1 MGPLSYWEFRDT
13 WSDSP
18 WGVPVRNA
26 TSLDYYHTL
35 RSLAMSLRLFEV
47 PRTLLP
53 KLALFLFIC
62 FCLLLT
68 KRWRRRKIDT
78 TTYAVKEAKRGKA
91 TSQRPTYRTGGSPVD
106 YRSLYYKLQNIEDH
120 QDILPG
126 ARELLL
132 SLLSDAINSTAY
144 DKDQGQGIFGI
155 RSYTDEKLF
164 SFLQTSHQGV
174 EDSYEKYIQDRRD
187 GSPRVLVSNRQHA
200 TKVLT
205 RLAPLK
211 LVDGA
216 WLGHINHINTP
227 FAHRHVTKQLWQIL
241 SEELGGGKLSL
252 HHTYIYKELLKGLD
266 VNLPE
271 PYERSFGEAVPNTN
285 DMRIFKAGVVALLI
299 SLFPQE
305 FLPEIFGFNLHFEGL
320 NFETMTLARELRELE
335 IDAQYFLHHL
345 SIDNAHSGHAMMAAF
360 TVSQYLALIVRDE
373 GPKAARIAWRRVQ
386 AGYALSKHLRD
397 GIESVVAADEG
408 EIDYHAENNNSPGP
422 YDEKVVNLLIAKAA
436 VAQKI
441 HTACP
446 ARIGG
451 KPLVD
456 WLDTS
461 HIVSDSDKLDFLREL
476 GNAAPW
482 VVKGNPDKSRLIR
495 EVRRGGKMF
504 GAFTLKEVNL
514 LERWISTL
522 DPRETSNDAQA
533 AYWRFTGR
541 KRFLQHPAMAPSLDP
556 FLNFDCSAYPALPL
570 GEDYIH
576 DPLLLN
582 LGKNW
587 PKFIS
592 MWFAH
597 TSLLESF
604 VAVPSRVATELGA
617 AVTCTLRAQYGL
629 SPEEDGVLGMDEL
642 HHTVSAAPTPDLVD
656 IGLEILSCKGISPL
670 PGSLSDILTQC
681 PCDFSSKMLSASVY
695 PVRNGEI
702 LLGMLLAFL
711 GLQRAVLECPGMLS
725 ETGKQALEGIIER
738 EITGLKTCR
747 DLLAA
752 DKRKA
757 QLFAAGYWMARKEI
771 YRKLGQ

>member
-1 MGPLSYWEFRDT
+1 MGPLSYWEFHDT

-26 TSLDYYHTL
+26 TSLDYYQTL

-53 KLALFLFIC
+53 KLALCLFIC

-68 KRWRRRKIDT
+68 KRWSRRKLDV
-78 TTYAVKEAKRGKA
+78 TTYAVEEEKRGKA
-91 TSQRPTYRTGGSPVD
+91 ISQRPTYRTGGSPVD

-132 SLLSDAINSTAY
+132 SLLSDAIRSTAY

-164 SFLQTSHQGV
+164 SFLRTSHQGV
-174 EDSYEKYIQDRRD
+174 EDSYQKYIQDRRA

-200 TKVLT
+200 TEVLT

-241 SEELGGGKLSL
+241 SEELGGGILSL

-266 VNLPE
+266 VKLPD
-271 PYERSFGEAVPNTN
+271 PYERSFGEAMPNTN
-285 DMRIFKAGVVALLI
+285 DMRIFKAGVVVLLI

-320 NFETMTLARELRELE
+320 SLETMTLARELRELE
-335 IDAQYFLHHL
+335 IDAQYFLHHV

-360 TVSQYLALIVRDE
+360 TVAQYLALTVRDE
-373 GPKAARIAWRRVQ
+373 GPQAAEIAWRRVQ

-397 GIESVVAADEG
+397 GIEPVVAADGG
-408 EIDYHAENNNSPGP
+408 EIDYHAENNNNPGP
-422 YDEKVVNLLIAKAA
+422 YDKKVVNLLIAKAA

-441 HTACP
+441 HTGCP

-451 KPLVD
+451 KPLAD

-461 HIVSDSDKLDFLREL
+461 HIVSDSNKLDFLREL

-482 VVKGNPDKSRLIR
+482 VVKGNPDK
-495 EVRRGGKMF
+495 K
-504 GAFTLKEVNL
+504 
-514 LERWISTL
+514 RWISTL
-522 DPRETSNDAQA
+522 DPRATCNDAQA

-582 LGKNW
+582 FDKNW

-617 AVTCTLRAQYGL
+617 AVTCILRAQYGL
-629 SPEEDGVLGMDEL
+629 SPEEDGVFGMDEL
-642 HHTVSAAPTPDLVD
+642 HTVSAAPTPDLVD
-656 IGLEILSCKGISPL
+656 IGLEILSCKGIDPL
-670 PGSLSDILTQC
+670 PGSLSDVLTQC
-681 PCDFSSKMLSASVY
+681 PCDFSSKMLSASKY
-695 PVRNGEI
+695 SVRNGEI

-725 ETGKQALEGIIER
+725 ETGKQALEEIIER
-738 EITGLKTCR
+738 EIAGLRTCR
-747 DLLAA
+747 DQLAA